1 MQIFY
6 LKMVYDQIIFW
17 SLVDRQ
23 IFGIKN
29 VCHHFSICN
38 RAGSGLF
45 FPSRFGFRALIF
57 DPVRF
62 GQKLS
67 LFGSP
72 SGQNYF
78 YSGQFCV
85 QSLKGDLIFL
95 N

>member
-1 MQIFY
+1 MLRLTVGIH
-6 LKMVYDQIIFW
+6 
-17 SLVDRQ
+17 LVVS
-23 IFGIKN
+23 FAKY
-29 VCHHFSICN
+29 
-38 RAGSGLF
+38 RAGSGLI
-45 FPSRFGFRALIF
+45 FPTRFGFQALNF

-62 GQKLS
+62 GQNMS

-78 YSGQFCV
+78 FSGQFRV

>member
-1 MQIFY
+1 MT
-6 LKMVYDQIIFW
+6 KMTKDGQLAVIP
-17 SLVDRQ
+17 LVRSQTHNIYIDY
-23 IFGIKN
+23 I
-29 VCHHFSICN
+29 
-38 RAGSGLF
+38 RAGSGLLF
-45 FPSRFGFRALIF
+45 LTRFGFRAIIF

-62 GQKLS
+62 GQKMS

-78 YSGQFCV
+78 FSGQFRV